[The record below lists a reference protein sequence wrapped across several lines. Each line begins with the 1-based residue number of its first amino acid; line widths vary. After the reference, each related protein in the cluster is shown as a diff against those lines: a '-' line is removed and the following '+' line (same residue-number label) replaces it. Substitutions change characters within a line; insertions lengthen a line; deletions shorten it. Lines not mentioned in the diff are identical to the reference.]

1 MWRRH
6 IERRDPLRREVV
18 STRLRAML
26 SAPSLLLTARDVEN
40 VLGLVRSSCE
50 RILHHLEENGVLRE
64 VQRGV
69 YVPTPLISGIPRP

>member
-69 YVPTPLISGIPRP
+69 YAPTPLISGIPRP